1 MMTASVSGGIM
12 LILKL
17 PLNMLSSSLGC
28 SARKTTNKWVFKS
41 SELSRGWAWSCSS
54 VVVLYFAVIH
64 RFLEAFTS
72 TPFSAVWTSFH
83 MKNLIVWC
91 KYCKKNKTKGPRP
104 GLLAKKTNWLLKACC
119 YTSERRR
126 RTRCCTCA
134 DTRRLILELKGS
146 HRQSSISLFSF
157 LLIVQPAWVKATI
170 YSCLSQN
177 TQQFWGAFLHVP
189 WPFLMGWNT
198 GRRGRIWPQEALIRF
213 HPSTFSGV
221 DGCVE
226 ARISSATSRVL
237 AASPPP
243 STTT

>member
-91 KYCKKNKTKGPRP
+91 KYCKKQNKRATTRFISEENKLTTQS
-104 GLLAKKTNWLLKACC
+104 LLLYFREKTEDSLLH
-119 YTSERRR
+119 
-126 RTRCCTCA
+126 TCRHTA
-134 DTRRLILELKGS
+134 PDPWVKRESQTELN
-146 HRQSSISLFSF
+146 LPFFFSF
-157 LLIVQPAWVKATI
+157 DCPAR
-170 YSCLSQN
+170 L
-177 TQQFWGAFLHVP
+177 G
-189 WPFLMGWNT
+189 
-198 GRRGRIWPQEALIRF
+198 
-213 HPSTFSGV
+213 
-221 DGCVE
+221 
-226 ARISSATSRVL
+226 
-237 AASPPP
+237 
-243 STTT
+243 